1 MRAVQLHQAFVHHQ
15 LFQCYNCHH
24 VWKKEEE
31 EEPKRLKID
40 LVCLLIRRAGRHP
53 IIFRYIQIF
62 NNYSN
67 EEQEEVEPKK
77 LGRLTTYRDIFFNF
91 F

>member
-1 MRAVQLHQAFVHHQ
+1 MRAVQLHQAFVRLQ

-40 LVCLLIRRAGRHP
+40 LVCLLFRRAGRHP
-53 IIFRYIQIF
+53 IFFYIHITEFINIF

-77 LGRLTTYRDIFFNF
+77 EKVDNI
-91 F
+91 